1 VDFALLGSM
10 QVRRDGVSLE
20 LGGLRQRSLLALL
33 VLHANELV
41 ATDRLVDEL
50 WGDHPPDAAV
60 KTVQVYVA
68 RLRKLLGSGSIV
80 TRPPGYELGVAPDA
94 IDVSRFEALAEEGRR
109 ALAAGDPETASRR
122 LGDGLALWRG
132 PPLSDLAYERFAQ
145 PYVARLDELRLT
157 ALEDR
162 CEAELRCGH
171 ATEVIAELR
180 ALTARH
186 PLRERL
192 RSQLMLALYRAGRQA
207 DALEVY
213 RDTRATLVEELGIE
227 PSAELQRLERAILQQ
242 DPSLQHPGARGTVGV
257 FVGRGAELGL
267 LLAGLARA
275 TVGDGGIVLVAGEP
289 GIGKSRLADEVAAHA
304 RDRGVAV
311 VHGRCWEAGGAPPF
325 WPWQQVVRAS
335 LRDADPDEARRRLGR
350 WAPELLDLLPELRD
364 VVAARPRSALPDPEA
379 QRFRLFDAV
388 TGFLRD
394 RAAAGHG
401 LLVVLDDLHSAD
413 QPSLLLLQFLATE
426 IADSSLLVVGAY
438 RAAEADAVTAEIAQE
453 RTVTRVVVEALGRD
467 DVNDYVRRT
476 AGPDVAAPLIDALY
490 ERTAGHP
497 LFLAETVRLLASEGR
512 IDPSDVATAIPTGAR
527 AAIERR
533 LAGLTPGAQG
543 ALGLAAVLGVEFDPD
558 LLERLAGDEQ
568 VADALDETIGAGLV
582 RAAPGAPG
590 LLRFSHGLVRDT
602 LYRSIPHGRRR
613 RLHRQVAAELE
624 RRHAADLA
632 PHLAAL
638 AHHQLEGAAA
648 GEAASYATRAA
659 EHAMAQLAF
668 EEAARLYRLA
678 LRAMRRGS
686 SGDPARRCDLLLA
699 LGEAQARSGDDAG
712 AKQTFLDAA
721 AIARSFGSGEQ
732 LARAAL
738 GYGGRFVWT
747 SMRGDPHAVPLLEEA
762 IDALPEHDS
771 ELRAR
776 ALARLAAGPL
786 KVKGDAGRDRRFALS
801 ADAVAMARRLHDP
814 AVLVWALDGRKVAI
828 WGPDTLEEHWATIE
842 ELRRLADDAGDPEQL
857 VDAHI
862 CALIMRFERFELS
875 GFETAYAK
883 AELAAKELRQPG
895 QRWLVAVMAPMH
907 ALLVGHLADAERL
920 IGEAYEL
927 GRDAVPWNARVSA
940 LLQRFVLR
948 GLQGRPGEVAGELT
962 AAAAE
967 NPYYPVLQAA
977 LAALHAEIGDP
988 LRARAAFDA
997 LAADDFAALSLDEE
1011 WLLATTLLADACS
1024 FLRDRDRAGVLY
1036 ESLEPFAHRVAVG
1049 ATEVSLGS
1057 AARALGRLATTL
1069 GETGRAE
1076 GWFEQAADSNE
1087 RAGALPWAAHAR
1099 LDHARLLLTA
1109 GKRPA
1114 ARRRLE
1120 SAEAT
1125 YAMLGM
1131 NAWVERCRTTER
1143 AVEAGALLLGGR

>member
-1 VDFALLGSM
+1 MDFALLGSM
-10 QVRRDGVSLE
+10 QVRRDGVPLE

-50 WGDHPPDAAV
+50 WGDDPPDTAV

-68 RLRKLLGSGSIV
+68 RLRKLLGDGSIV
-80 TRPPGYELGVAPDA
+80 TRTPGYELRVAPDA
-94 IDVSRFEALAEEGRR
+94 IDINRFEVLAGEGRH
-109 ALAAGDPETASRR
+109 ALTAGDPATASRR
-122 LGDGLALWRG
+122 LAEALGLWRG
-132 PPLSDLAYERFAQ
+132 ATLSDFAYERFAQ

-171 ATEVIAELR
+171 ATAVIGELR
-180 ALTARH
+180 ALAARH

-207 DALEVY
+207 DALDVY
-213 RDTRATLVEELGIE
+213 RDTRATLIEELAIE
-227 PSAELQRLERAILQQ
+227 PGAELQRLERAILQQ
-242 DPSLQHPGARGTVGV
+242 DHSLQHPGTRGGAGV
-257 FVGRGAELGL
+257 FVGRGAEMGL
-267 LLAGLARA
+267 LLAGLERA
-275 TVGDGGIVLVAGEP
+275 TEGDGGIVLLLGEP
-289 GIGKSRLADEVAAHA
+289 GIGKSRLAAEVAAHA

-311 VHGRCWEAGGAPPF
+311 LHGRCWEAGGAPPF
-325 WPWQQVVRAS
+325 WPWQQLVRAS
-335 LRDADPDEARRRLGR
+335 LRDADPDEARRRLGH

-364 VVAARPRSALPDPEA
+364 LVDARQASALPDPQA
-379 QRFRLFDAV
+379 RRFRLFEAV

-394 RAAAGHG
+394 RAAEGHG
-401 LLVVLDDLHSAD
+401 LLVVLDDLHAAD
-413 QPSLLLLQFLATE
+413 EPSLRLLQFLAAE
-426 IADSSLLVVGAY
+426 IAHSSLLVVGAY
-438 RAAEADAVTAEIAQE
+438 RPAEADPATADLVREGAVA
-453 RTVTRVVVEALGRD
+453 RVIVEALERD
-467 DVNDYVRRT
+467 DVADYVRRS
-476 AGPDVAAPLIDALY
+476 AGPDIAPPLIDALY

-497 LFLAETVRLLASEGR
+497 LFLEETVRLLAEGGLE
-512 IDPSDVATAIPTGAR
+512 DLATAIPTGAR

-533 LAGLTPGAQG
+533 VAGLTAGAQ
-543 ALGLAAVLGVEFDPD
+543 AVLGLAAVLGGEFDPV
-558 LLERLAGDEQ
+558 LLERLAGDEE

-590 LLRFSHGLVRDT
+590 LLRFSHGLVRDV
-602 LYRSIPHGRRR
+602 LYRSIPHARRR
-613 RLHRQVAAELE
+613 QLHREVAAELE

-638 AHHQLEGAAA
+638 AHHQLEGAAP
-648 GEAASYATRAA
+648 GEAAAYATRAA

-668 EEAARLYRLA
+668 EEAARLFRLA
-678 LRAMRRGS
+678 LQAMQRGS
-686 SGDPARRCDLLLA
+686 SVDPARRCDLLLA
-699 LGEAQARSGDDAG
+699 LGEAQGRSGDEAG

-721 AIARSFGSGEQ
+721 AIARGCASGER

-747 SMRGDPHAVPLLEEA
+747 SMRDDPHGLPLLEEA
-762 IDALPEHDS
+762 IAALPEHDS

-786 KVKGDAGRDRRFALS
+786 KIKGDAGRARRFALS
-801 ADAVAMARRLHDP
+801 AEAVAMARRIQDP
-814 AVLVWALDGRKVAI
+814 ALLGWALDGRKVAI
-828 WGPDTLEEHWATIE
+828 WGPDTMEEHWATIE
-842 ELRRLADDAGDPEQL
+842 ELRRLAEDAGDPEQL

-907 ALLVGHLADAERL
+907 ALLVGRLGDAEQL
-920 IGEAYEL
+920 IDEAYAL
-927 GRDAVPWNARVSA
+927 GRDAIPWNARNSA
-940 LLQRFVLR
+940 LFQRFVLHS
-948 GLQGRPGEVAGELT
+948 LQGRPGGVAGEL
-962 AAAAE
+962 AIAAAE
-967 NPYYPVLQAA
+967 NPYYPVSRAA
-977 LAALHAEIGDP
+977 LAALHADLGDAD
-988 LRARAAFDA
+988 RARTAFDA
-997 LAADDFAALSLDEE
+997 VAADDFAALSLDEE

-1024 FLRDRDRAGVLY
+1024 FLGDRDRAASLY
-1036 ESLEPFAHRVAVG
+1036 ERLEPFADRVAVG

-1057 AARALGRLATTL
+1057 AARALGMLATTL
-1069 GETGRAE
+1069 GEIGTAQE
-1076 GWFEQAADSNE
+1076 WFEQAAAVNE

-1099 LDHARLLLTA
+1099 LGHARLLLAA

-1114 ARRRLE
+1114 AQRRLE
-1120 SAEAT
+1120 SAAAT
-1125 YAMLGM
+1125 YASLGM
-1131 NAWVERCRTTER
+1131 DAWVERCRETAT
-1143 AVEAGALLLGGR
+1143 GAQSLKWRPSVTSAT

>member
-1 VDFALLGSM
+1 MYFALLGSM
-10 QVRRDGVSLE
+10 QVRRDGVPLE

-50 WGDHPPDAAV
+50 WGDRPPDTAV

-68 RLRKLLGSGSIV
+68 RLRKLLGAGAIV
-80 TRPPGYELGVAPDA
+80 TRTPGYELRVAPDA

-109 ALAAGDPETASRR
+109 ALGAGDPETARRR
-122 LGDGLALWRG
+122 LMEGLALWRG
-132 PPLSDLAYERFAQ
+132 APLSDLAYERFAQ
-145 PYVARLDELRLT
+145 PYIARLDELRLT

-171 ATEVIAELR
+171 ATEVIGELQ

-192 RSQLMLALYRAGRQA
+192 RSQLMLALYRAARQA
-207 DALEVY
+207 DALDVY

-242 DPSLQHPGARGTVGV
+242 DPSLQHPGARGGTGV
-257 FVGRGAELGL
+257 FVGRGAELAL
-267 LLAGLARA
+267 LLAALERA
-275 TVGDGGIVLVAGEP
+275 AEGHGGIVLVAGEP
-289 GIGKSRLADEVAAHA
+289 GVGKTRLADEVAAHA

-311 VHGRCWEAGGAPPF
+311 LHGRCWEAGGAPPF
-325 WPWQQVVRAS
+325 WPWQQIVRAS
-335 LRDADPDEARRRLGR
+335 LRDAHPDEARRRLGR
-350 WAPELLDLLPELRD
+350 WAPQFLDLLPELRD
-364 VVAARPRSALPDPEA
+364 VVDARPRSAVPDPEA
-379 QRFRLFDAV
+379 RRFRLFDAV

-394 RAAAGHG
+394 RGAEGHG
-401 LLVVLDDLHSAD
+401 VLVVLDDLHAAD
-413 QPSLLLLQFLATE
+413 EPSLRLLQFLATE
-426 IADSSLLVVGAY
+426 IEDSSLLVVCAY
-438 RAAEADAVTAEIAQE
+438 RAAEAGTVTAELTRE
-453 RTVTRVVVEALGRD
+453 RTVTRVNVGALGRD
-467 DVNDYVRRT
+467 DVSEYVRRT
-476 AGPDVAAPLIDALY
+476 AGPDVTAPLIDALY

-497 LFLAETVRLLASEGR
+497 LFLVETMRLLSAEGR
-512 IDPSDVATAIPTGAR
+512 FDPSDVATAIPTGAR

-533 LAGLTPGAQG
+533 VAGLTPGARA
-543 ALGLAAVLGVEFDPD
+543 ALELAAVLGGEFDPD

-568 VADALDETIGAGLV
+568 VADALDEAIGAGLV

-590 LLRFSHGLVRDT
+590 LLRFSHGLVRDA

-613 RLHRQVAAELE
+613 RLHRQIAAELE

-638 AHHQLEGAAA
+638 AHHQLEGAEA
-648 GEAASYATRAA
+648 GEAASYAIRAG

-678 LRAMRRGS
+678 LQAMRRDS
-686 SGDPARRCDLLLA
+686 SVDPARRCDLLLA
-699 LGEAQARSGDDAG
+699 LGEAQGRSGDDAG
-712 AKQTFLDAA
+712 AKHTFLDAA
-721 AIARSFGSGEQ
+721 AIARSSGSGER

-747 SMRGDPHAVPLLEEA
+747 SMRGDPHILPLLEEA
-762 IDALPEHDS
+762 IAALPAEDS
-771 ELRAR
+771 KIRAR

-786 KVKGDAGRDRRFALS
+786 KMKGDAGRERRFALS
-801 ADAVAMARRLHDP
+801 AEAVAMARRLQDP
-814 AVLVWALDGRKVAI
+814 ALLVWALDGRKVAI
-828 WGPDTLEEHWATIE
+828 WGPDTQEEHWATIE
-842 ELRRLADDAGDPEQL
+842 ELRRLAEDAGDAEQL

-862 CALIMRFERFELS
+862 CGLISRLERFDLH
-875 GFETAYAK
+875 GFEIAYAK

-907 ALLVGHLADAERL
+907 ALLAGRLADAERL
-920 IGEAYEL
+920 IDEAYEL
-927 GRDAVPWNARVSA
+927 GRDAVPWNARISA

-948 GLQGRPGEVAGELT
+948 GLQGRPGEVAGELAT
-962 AAAAE
+962 AAAE

-977 LAALHAEIGDP
+977 LAVVHADLGDTG
-988 LRARAAFDA
+988 RAGAAFEA
-997 LAADDFAALSLDEE
+997 LAADDFAALTLDEE
-1011 WLLATTLLADACS
+1011 WLLATTLLADVCS
-1024 FLRDRDRAGVLY
+1024 FLLDRARAATLY
-1036 ESLEPFAHRVAVG
+1036 ERLEPFAHLIAVG

-1057 AARALGRLATTL
+1057 VARALGRLATTL
-1069 GETGRAE
+1069 GDTGAAAE
-1076 GWFEQAADSNE
+1076 WFEQAAHVNE

-1099 LDHARLLLTA
+1099 LDHARLLLAA
-1109 GKRPA
+1109 GKPA
-1114 ARRRLE
+1114 DARR
-1120 SAEAT
+1120 SAENAAAT

-1131 NAWVERCRTTER
+1131 DTWVERCRE
-1143 AVEAGALLLGGR
+1143 ELAGAGGRRLLQDA